1 MPSVT
6 ITLNDI
12 KTEDDMY
19 TALAAL
25 GFVFDAPATAPSA
38 PEPAAED
45 YFPPSEDLRAE
56 INAAEAQKATKS
68 RGRPRK
74 KDAPPAESEG
84 QQWMPFPE
92 ETTAAEEKVET
103 VAASEATVAPDDKPV
118 ETTEAKELTLD
129 DAKDKGRLL
138 LMAKGADALRK
149 LLDEYKLRKVG
160 DLPKDKFV
168 QFVADCERL
177 VKG

>member
-12 KTEDDMY
+12 QTHDDY
-19 TALAAL
+19 RAAL
-25 GFVFDAPATAPSA
+25 RALGIVVDAPAIVPPT

-56 INAAEAQKATKS
+56 INAAEAQKSAKP

-74 KDAPPAESEG
+74 KDAPPAELEG

-92 ETTAAEEKVET
+92 ETTAAGENVET
-103 VAASEATVAPDDKPV
+103 VAAPEVTVVPDDKPV
-118 ETTEAKELTLD
+118 EAIEAKELTLD

>member
-12 KTEDDMY
+12 RTHDDLRA
-19 TALAAL
+19 ALTAL
-25 GFVFDAPATAPSA
+25 GFVLGPPETVPAAP
-38 PEPAAED
+38 PAEAED

-56 INAAEAQKATKS
+56 INAAEAQKATKT
-68 RGRPRK
+68 RGRPKK
-74 KDAPPAESEG
+74 KDAPPELEG

-92 ETTAAEEKVET
+92 DTTTLAPEKAET
-103 VAASEATVAPDDKPV
+103 VEAAPTA
-118 ETTEAKELTLD
+118 EAKELTLD

-149 LLDEYKLRKVG
+149 LLDEYGLRKVG
-160 DLPKDKFV
+160 DLPKEKFASFMAECDK
-168 QFVADCERL
+168 RMY
-177 VKG
+177 G